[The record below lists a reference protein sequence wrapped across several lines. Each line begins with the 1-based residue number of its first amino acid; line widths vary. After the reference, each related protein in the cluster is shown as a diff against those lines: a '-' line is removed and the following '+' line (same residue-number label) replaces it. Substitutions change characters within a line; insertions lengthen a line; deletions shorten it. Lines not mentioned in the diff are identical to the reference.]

1 MLLLILVKITYLL
14 QAQIPH
20 TQNISFKRKSQITHT
35 MWNLHPRVRRNSRMQ
50 ESVGGA
56 EEIHTMQYIEKT
68 NIFSIKTAHHHA
80 NLEFTATLLPNTT
93 YTISK
98 SFSPP
103 QGNAIALHY
112 PTNTH
117 HILPIYYTAPSHNPC
132 IFNISNTMLLL
143 ILVKITYLLQAQ
155 IPHTQHISLKRKS
168 QTTHTMWNLQPRV

>member
-20 TQNISFKRKSQITHT
+20 TQHISFKRISQITHT
-35 MWNLHPRVRRNSRMQ
+35 MWNLHPRERRISRMQ
-50 ESVGGA
+50 ESVGGG
-56 EEIHTMQYIEKT
+56 EEIHSMQYIEKT
-68 NIFSIKTAHHHA
+68 KIFSIKTAHHHA

-117 HILPIYYTAPSHNPC
+117 HILPSHNPC

-155 IPHTQHISLKRKS
+155 IPHTQHMSFQRTS
-168 QTTHTMWNLQPRV
+168 QITRTMWNLHTKQ